1 MDIPASK
8 QLSLPCYHFI
18 FYFIAANFV
27 DLAVM
32 LPPHIYLRGF
42 SDWKSDKEKYDLASL
57 QFCNEP
63 DSIMLS
69 RGHQILTIGISGEI
83 CVEMVKWSLHL
94 EVCTGIKVAS

>member
-1 MDIPASK
+1 
-8 QLSLPCYHFI
+8 
-18 FYFIAANFV
+18 
-27 DLAVM
+27 M

-94 EVCTGIKVAS
+94 EVCTGIKAAS